1 MDVRR
6 GVQDP
11 FKGAHQLRNNDIGT
25 GGSGVRERAN
35 GLRGNTADNC
45 RQQRTNKNKFKG
57 EALDETRSP
66 KFNLIGMCDS
76 ETPLNFMYSF
86 HFIHSPAGIADL
98 TRARANMV

>member
-11 FKGAHQLRNNDIGT
+11 LKGAHQLRDNDIGT

-45 RQQRTNKNKFKG
+45 IQQRTKANLKAKHW
-57 EALDETRSP
+57 TRRGLP
-66 KFNLIGMCDS
+66 HLI
-76 ETPLNFMYSF
+76 
-86 HFIHSPAGIADL
+86 
-98 TRARANMV
+98 